1 MFTIHKIKDNVE
13 SMGLKVFYKNF
24 VSSTNDFIKYK
35 FIQDMVPVVILTNN
49 QRRPRGK
56 RGALWINYN
65 LHSFSFTLC
74 LKLDK
79 KIIQCEHLSQV
90 IGLSIIESCVD
101 LGISNLKLKHP
112 NDIMKNGKKVG
123 GILIENIIYN
133 EDSIYSAIGIGLNI
147 SLPENL
153 LNSIEGNPGNLSI
166 KKSDMNTLTPLIIKR
181 VLSNISDYEL
191 GKDDFVEKIN
201 KINGT

>member
-13 SMGLKVFYKNF
+13 SMGLKVFCKNF

-74 LKLDK
+74 LKLDQ
-79 KIIQCEHLSQV
+79 KIIQCKHLSQV
-90 IGLSIIESCVD
+90 IGLSIIEGCVD

-112 NDIMKNGKKVG
+112 NDIMKDGKKVG

-133 EDSIYSAIGIGLNI
+133 ENSIYSAIGIGLNI
-147 SLPENL
+147 SLPEEL
-153 LNSIEGNPGNLSI
+153 LNSIDGDPGNLNVQ
-166 KKSDMNTLTPLIIKR
+166 KSDMNELAPRIIQR
-181 VLSNISDYEL
+181 VLVNIEDL
-191 GKDDFVEKIN
+191 KFGKDDFIQKIKN
-201 KINGT
+201 ISGT

>member
-13 SMGLKVFYKNF
+13 SMGLNVFCKNY

-35 FIQDMVPVVILTNN
+35 FIQDMTPVVVLTNN

-56 RGALWINYN
+56 RGALWVNYN
-65 LHSFSFTLC
+65 LHSFSFTIC
-74 LKLDK
+74 LKIHQ
-79 KIIQCEHLSQV
+79 KIIQCKHLSQI
-90 IGLSIIESCVD
+90 IGLSIIEGCEASNISD
-101 LGISNLKLKHP
+101 LRLKHP

-123 GILIENIIYN
+123 GILIENIIYDQN
-133 EDSIYSAIGIGLNI
+133 SIYSAIGIGLNI